1 MIDELITVFVVKA
14 DVIVPCITLYE
25 SSQVFNLV
33 CINIV
38 EDCINIFA
46 GIP

>member
-1 MIDELITVFVVKA
+1 MIDELIAVFVVKA
-14 DVIVPCITLYE
+14 DVIVFRATADNTL
-25 SSQVFNLV
+25 QVFNLV
-33 CINIV
+33 RVNVV